1 MNFRNDNP
9 RARAGAITQLP
20 PVASF
25 DAPNANLSASVVD
38 GLERETRAAER
49 ALRLAARRQ
58 HVDHI
63 AEVALAGTIGG
74 AAVGTLGGPAAAI
87 IGAVF
92 GGVAGALAA
101 GAMDSQSERERVRT
115 AELDETI
122 GVTGGDLGAASPSQ
136 PPSRRGFVSAASA
149 GISGGGGG
157 GRGGDGPI
165 GPSSD

>member
-9 RARAGAITQLP
+9 LTRQM
-20 PVASF
+20 PVATF
-25 DAPNANLSASVVD
+25 DVPNGNLGAAVTDS
-38 GLERETRAAER
+38 LERETRATER

-74 AAVGTLGGPAAAI
+74 AAVGTLGGPAAAL

-92 GGVAGALAA
+92 GGLAGAMAA
-101 GAMDSQSERERVRT
+101 GAMDSQAERERLRT

-122 GVTGGDLGAASPSQ
+122 GVTSGDLGAASPSQ
-136 PPSRRGFVSAASA
+136 PPSRRSFVSAASA
-149 GISGGGGG
+149 GISSTGGGG
-157 GRGGDGPI
+157 GRGRGEGPI